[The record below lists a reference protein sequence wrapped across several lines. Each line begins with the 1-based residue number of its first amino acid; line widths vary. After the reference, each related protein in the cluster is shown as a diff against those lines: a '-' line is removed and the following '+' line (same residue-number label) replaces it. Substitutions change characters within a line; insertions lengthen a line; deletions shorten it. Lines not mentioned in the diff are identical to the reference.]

1 MEITV
6 KLYLGLTRCGS
17 GGFDSVEVKHCL
29 PEGLTAREL
38 IEGIEIPPED
48 IMIIL
53 VNGGNIMEFG
63 NVPDEELHDGDVVEI
78 LPSIIV
84 GG

>member
-6 KLYLGLTRCGS
+6 KLYLGLVRCGS
-17 GGFDSVEVKHCL
+17 GGSDSVEVKHSL

-38 IEGIEIPPED
+38 IEGIGISPED
-48 IMIIL
+48 IMVIL
-53 VNGGNIMEFG
+53 VNGVNIMESG
-63 NVPDEELHDGDVVEI
+63 NVPDEELHNGDVIEV
-78 LPSIIV
+78 LPSIII